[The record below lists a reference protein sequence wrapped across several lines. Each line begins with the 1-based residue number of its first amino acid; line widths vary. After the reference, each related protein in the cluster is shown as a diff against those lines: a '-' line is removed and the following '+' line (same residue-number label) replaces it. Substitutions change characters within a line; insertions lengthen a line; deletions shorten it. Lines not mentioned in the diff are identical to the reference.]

1 MSKYIHYFNNE
12 NDFDEMRSV
21 ENYDEPWLSLTEYNL
36 DENIPVTDE
45 EIPDVA
51 RVDYNKTEEEKER
64 ERLLGTPLTFE
75 IQSDGEIV
83 WKTSSGNTK
92 TIEYSKNGG
101 EWTSITS
108 STGGTSI
115 SVVNGDTVQFRGNNS
130 SYFTSS
136 SRYNTFSGSTAQ
148 FSVKGNIM
156 SLINST
162 NFSGLTEFP
171 SNSSYNFCNLF
182 KNTSVLASQSLVL
195 PATTLTSYCYQNMF
209 NDCTSLTGAP
219 ELPATT
225 LAMNCY
231 REMFN
236 GCTSLT
242 TAPALP
248 ATTLANYCYYNMF
261 YGCSN
266 LTGAP
271 ALPATTLAERC
282 YNGMFRDCTSLTTA
296 PSVLPATTLASNC
309 YDGMFFGCTSLV
321 NAPALPATT
330 LAERCY
336 NGMFRDC
343 TSLTTA
349 PELPATTLG
358 NYCYSQMFY
367 NCTSLTGVPSD
378 LLPATNLSGTT
389 GCYSSMFYGC
399 SGLTTAPEL
408 PATTLGNYC
417 YSQMFSNCYSLNYIK
432 CLATD
437 ISATNCTLNWVNG
450 VPNSGRFV
458 KNSSMSDWTTG
469 SNGIP
474 ANWTVQDAS

>member
-1 MSKYIHYFNNE
+1 MRKYIYHFDTESDFN
-12 NDFDEMRSV
+12 EMRSA
-21 ENYDEPWLSLTEYNL
+21 ENYDEPWVSLTE
-36 DENIPVTDE
+36 DIERIDF
-45 EIPDVA
+45 
-51 RVDYNKTEEEKER
+51 NKTEEEKER

-130 SYFTSS
+130 SYSTSS

-195 PATTLTSYCYQNMF
+195 PATTLTENCYQNMF
-209 NDCTSLTGAP
+209 NECTSLTGAP

-225 LAMNCY
+225 LAP
-231 REMFN
+231 F
-236 GCTSLT
+236 
-242 TAPALP
+242 
-248 ATTLANYCYYNMF
+248 
-261 YGCSN
+261 
-266 LTGAP
+266 
-271 ALPATTLAERC
+271 C
-282 YNGMFRDCTSLTTA
+282 YNSMF
-296 PSVLPATTLASNC
+296 
-309 YDGMFFGCTSLV
+309 GG
-321 NAPALPATT
+321 
-330 LAERCY
+330 
-336 NGMFRDC
+336 C

-349 PELPATTLG
+349 PELPATTLA
-358 NYCYSQMFY
+358 NCCYQ
-367 NCTSLTGVPSD
+367 
-378 LLPATNLSGTT
+378 
-389 GCYSSMFYGC
+389 SMFGRC
-399 SGLTTAPEL
+399 GLTTAPALPATTLINYCYEYMFSGCKNLIQTPEL
-408 PATTLGNYC
+408 PATTLANGC
-417 YSQMFSNCYSLNYIK
+417 YSNMFYNCTNLNYIK

-437 ISATNCTLNWVNG
+437 ISATYCTNSWVRG
-450 VPNSGRFV
+450 VASTGTFITP
-458 KNSSMSDWTTG
+458 SSTSWSTG
-469 SNGIP
+469 NDGIP
-474 ANWTVQDAS
+474 SGWTRVDA